1 MRWTVFCAPSR
12 SRPTRALLVL
22 LALLA
27 VFVGGGCS
35 GAEGQLIERWVLLTP
50 DRSHSIEFPVHL
62 NDQLPNRVDTFRLKA
77 DVTVESGLRGLDL
90 DLVVPQLP
98 TRVSLRVD
106 GRLVPPSAH
115 GSEAHHRHVGPHRWT
130 LPPEA
135 VQKARI
141 SLELEV
147 LHSWTQSAWLD
158 VAPRLVPTGTV
169 TPVMERNRIFNDRG
183 GWFGLIGLSQMG
195 LTFLAIFFWDRQRRA
210 YLWFAIQALAASY
223 YPAHVLGLTTW
234 LGQKLETLFLAQ
246 SLCVATIISVY
257 YTHEFFG
264 RGRPHRLWLVLFA
277 VAMITPLPAIFSEF
291 IDSSYGT
298 PGVLV
303 CVAATIVYQVTTGF
317 RLVKTYSDRGIGI
330 FFLCCWLALGGSA
343 WVDLWAW
350 VGGGE
355 VLAGA
360 RPACIGLG
368 LFGIFQSM
376 LLSRSHFRSLEE
388 ADQLNLKLRGRLHD
402 LEERQAEV
410 EALNEELRQQVG
422 RRSAHILAALTQA
435 DHASAKSSA
444 PGFEPGDVVEGRY
457 RVIAALDAGG
467 MGTVYEVE
475 RLHDRRRLA
484 LKVAHETRET
494 ALARIAREAQIATR
508 VRHPNLVAVV
518 DTDVAQA
525 GYVYLVMELVE
536 GRSLANFEGK
546 HDAVWCT
553 KVLVQILEGVRALH
567 AQGIIHRDL
576 KPANVL
582 LSGDL
587 ERGPQVKI
595 TDFGI
600 SRGPADPDDP
610 PPSRPHSALATEP
623 KTVRISPDQLPAA
636 DPTDTEPMVIRV
648 NALASSGSPPQ
659 LTRTGAISGTPSY
672 IAPELACGGAPITP
686 AVDVFSFGVVAY
698 RLLSGRAPH
707 SEPPFL
713 ACLDHRVPEPHTPL
727 SVPLLPERIARLIDA
742 CLAFAPSER
751 PGTGELLGA
760 LEDALEQAL
769 PDLRRASAT

>member
-1 MRWTVFCAPSR
+1 M
-12 SRPTRALLVL
+12 
-22 LALLA
+22 
-27 VFVGGGCS
+27 
-35 GAEGQLIERWVLLTP
+35 
-50 DRSHSIEFPVHL
+50 
-62 NDQLPNRVDTFRLKA
+62 
-77 DVTVESGLRGLDL
+77 
-90 DLVVPQLP
+90 
-98 TRVSLRVD
+98 
-106 GRLVPPSAH
+106 
-115 GSEAHHRHVGPHRWT
+115 
-130 LPPEA
+130 
-135 VQKARI
+135 
-141 SLELEV
+141 

-158 VAPRLVPTGTV
+158 VAPRLVPSGTV
-169 TPVMERNRIFNDRG
+169 TPVMERNRILNDRG

-195 LTFLAIFFWDRQRRA
+195 LTFLAIFLWDRQRRA

-234 LGQKLETLFLAQ
+234 LGPKLETLFLAQ
-246 SLCVATIISVY
+246 SLSVATIISVY

-264 RGRPHRLWLVLFA
+264 RGKPHRLWLALFVVAIA
-277 VAMITPLPAIFSEF
+277 VPLPAVFRSF
-291 IDSSYGT
+291 IDSAYGT
-298 PGVLV
+298 PGVIL
-303 CVAATIVYQVTTGF
+303 CVAATIVYQTATGT
-317 RLVKTYSDRGIGI
+317 RLVATYADRRIGI

-350 VGGGE
+350 IGGGE
-355 VLAGA
+355 ILDGA

-388 ADQLNLKLRGRLHD
+388 ADQLNVTLRGRLRD

-422 RRSAHILAALTQA
+422 RRSAHILAALTHGERGNGA
-435 DHASAKSSA
+435 GSA

-457 RVIAALDAGG
+457 RVIAALDSGG

-475 RLHDRRRLA
+475 RLHDHRRLA
-484 LKVAHETRET
+484 LKVAHETRAI

-536 GRSLANFEGK
+536 GRSLATFEGK
-546 HDAVWCT
+546 HDVTWCA

-587 ERGPQVKI
+587 ERDPHVKI
-595 TDFGI
+595 SDFGI
-600 SRGPADPDDP
+600 SRGPAEPDETP
-610 PPSRPHSALATEP
+610 PANPRLLRGTEP
-623 KTVRISPDQLPAA
+623 PTVRISPDQLPSRDA
-636 DPTDTEPMVIRV
+636 TDTDRV
-648 NALASSGSPPQ
+648 EISANAAHTPGSLSPQ

-672 IAPELACGGAPITP
+672 IAPELAKGGAAITP

-698 RLLSGRAPH
+698 RLLTGLAPH
-707 SEPPFL
+707 TEAPFL
-713 ACLDHRVPEPHTPL
+713 ANLDHRPPQPHTPL
-727 SVPLLPERIARLIDA
+727 AVPQLPERVARLIDA
-742 CLAFAPSER
+742 CLAFSPAER
-751 PGTGELLGA
+751 PGTGELIGA
-760 LEDALEQAL
+760 LQDALQKTIPELRREQA
-769 PDLRRASAT
+769 